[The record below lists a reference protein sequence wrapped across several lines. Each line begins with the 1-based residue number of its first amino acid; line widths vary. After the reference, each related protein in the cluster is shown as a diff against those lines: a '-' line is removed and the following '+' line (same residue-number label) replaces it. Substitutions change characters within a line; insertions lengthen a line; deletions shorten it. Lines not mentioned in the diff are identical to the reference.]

1 MTARIAGRIGPNAIL
16 QLAPVLENAFG
27 RGGLSAILAEAGI
40 AALPD
45 GTRMI
50 PEEEAAR
57 LHESVRRRA
66 PARAPALLR
75 EAGERTADYILAHRI
90 PRAAQTLLKAL
101 PTPLAARVL
110 SRAIA
115 GHAWTFAGSGQF
127 RAVTP
132 WEFALSRNPLI
143 AGARSEVP
151 LCVWHAAV
159 FERLYRALVGR
170 DIKCVETAC
179 VAHGAACC
187 VFRLTRG

>member
-75 EAGERTADYILAHRI
+75 EAGERTAFVREYTLASVG
-90 PRAAQTLLKAL
+90 PYCDCGYKKKD
-101 PTPLAARVL
+101 
-110 SRAIA
+110 
-115 GHAWTFAGSGQF
+115 
-127 RAVTP
+127 
-132 WEFALSRNPLI
+132 
-143 AGARSEVP
+143 
-151 LCVWHAAV
+151 
-159 FERLYRALVGR
+159 ERK
-170 DIKCVETAC
+170 I
-179 VAHGAACC
+179 
-187 VFRLTRG
+187 